1 MSKSLGNIITLSD
14 ITARG
19 FSPMAFKLAILSK
32 HYQTEGNF
40 TWEILEAAQARLDH
54 WRGYAALRHQTHD
67 TLDDDDEKDEQEG
80 TVSLLAARQALI
92 EKLNDDLDTP
102 GALAL
107 IDEAFSR
114 LDHAPLEKIHRGG
127 LLQLLEV
134 IDEVLGLELMDATP
148 DVDDEVKRLILERQ
162 QARRANNRQA
172 ADDIRAQLDEK
183 GIALRDTPSGQVW
196 SYR

>member
-1 MSKSLGNIITLSD
+1 M
-14 ITARG
+14 
-19 FSPMAFKLAILSK
+19 
-32 HYQTEGNF
+32 
-40 TWEILEAAQARLDH
+40 
-54 WRGYAALRHQTHD
+54 
-67 TLDDDDEKDEQEG
+67 
-80 TVSLLAARQALI
+80 SLLAARQALV

-127 LLQLLEV
+127 LLQLLGAV
-134 IDEVLGLELMDATP
+134 DEVLGLGLMDSTP
-148 DVDDEVKRLILERQ
+148 DIDDEAKRLILERQ
-162 QARRANNRQA
+162 QARRAKDWQA
-172 ADDIRAQLDEK
+172 ADDIRAQLDEE